1 MHVILDEYTRADP
14 EIFVGVGGG
23 GIKSNNL
30 QKFLTLFLVLN
41 LFNRGGLCL

>member
-14 EIFVGVGGG
+14 EIFVGGG

-30 QKFLTLFLVLN
+30 QKFLTLLFLVLN